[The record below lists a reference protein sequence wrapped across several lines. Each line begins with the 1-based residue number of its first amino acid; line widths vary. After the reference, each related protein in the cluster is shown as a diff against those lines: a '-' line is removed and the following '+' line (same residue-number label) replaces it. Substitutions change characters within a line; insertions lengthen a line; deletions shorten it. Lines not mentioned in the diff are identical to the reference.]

1 MKFLKFNTIETK
13 NIDKYVKIVE
23 ERLDKQWEYNKEVF
37 RYDYY
42 MDYEELS
49 YYTDQLVKSDI
60 DDVLYTLDDLLFTA
74 QMNHNIV
81 FNEFFKDILSEL
93 KINHTGCTCMFDK
106 EEKLRELYEFFELN
120 YLMFNF
126 PYGEILE
133 NAFKNFH
140 FLPWQKENLNTE
152 GYELAWEIEQFLLSR
167 DPGSDEGDMELILEG
182 GILDT
187 FLSSQGYDI
196 FGELDEED
204 DFIKS
209 FLDELRE
216 LPIGEGY
223 GYFLSFYGKI
233 NLKEYIDKRGF
244 IESITFKK
252 DTIVGIGNDVLHGGF
267 TLYGIK
273 LKKDLTLD
281 YNKLFKIDDSKTSGL
296 FYCDEVIKA
305 ELSGS

>member
-1 MKFLKFNTIETK
+1 MKFLKFSTFETK
-13 NIDKYVKIVE
+13 NIDEFIEMAE
-23 ERLDKQWEYNKEVF
+23 ERLDMQWEHNKEVF
-37 RYDYY
+37 KYNYY
-42 MDYEELS
+42 MNYEDLNYYTSELVKHDMSDTLDILDEFYCKAMMS
-49 YYTDQLVKSDI
+49 YYPEFI
-60 DDVLYTLDDLLFTA
+60 
-74 QMNHNIV
+74 
-81 FNEFFKDILSEL
+81 EFFKHILNIL
-93 KINHTGCTCMFDK
+93 NIFYTGCTCMPDK
-106 EEKLRELYEFFELN
+106 KEKLKELYEFFELN

-133 NAFKNFH
+133 NTFKNFH

-152 GYELAWEIEQFLLSR
+152 GYQLEREIEQFLLSR

-196 FGELDEED
+196 LGELDEKD

-233 NLKEYIDKRGF
+233 NLKEYIDQRGF
-244 IESITFKK
+244 TESITLKK
-252 DTIVGIGNDVLHGGF
+252 GTIVGIGNDVLHGGF
-267 TLYGIK
+267 TLYGMK
-273 LKKDLTLD
+273 LKKDITLD
-281 YNKLFKIDDSKTSGL
+281 YNKLFKIDDSKTSEL
-296 FYCDEVIKA
+296 FYCDEVVKA
-305 ELSGS
+305 DLYG